1 MGSHIRTSIVL
12 SAVESAIH
20 ALPGYVKHPVYC
32 TKTGHYSEENEKW
45 IQKLLSFV
53 MPTFN
58 YKGLIEKHNIN

>member
-1 MGSHIRTSIVL
+1 MKLFYVVIFE
-12 SAVESAIH
+12 VEA
-20 ALPGYVKHPVYC
+20 PTTVTVYL
-32 TKTGHYSEENEKW
+32 KTGHYSEENEKW